1 MKRAVFL
8 HIESILR
15 DYPRMNDYIKQRL
28 NNKYYSLGD
37 DKAVS
42 VLIEQQMVVKNCLVN
57 SSEDD
62 QELIDSLYFH
72 HDPNKTIDGVAMDL
86 NISRSALFYKRNKF
100 MEAIKR
106 GLGW

>member
-15 DYPRMNDYIKQRL
+15 GYPRMNDYIKQRL
-28 NNKYYSLGD
+28 NNKYYSLDD

-57 SSEDD
+57 STEED
-62 QELIDSLYFH
+62 QQLIDALYFH
-72 HDPNKTIDGVAMDL
+72 HDPNQTLDGVAYDL
-86 NISRSALFYKRNKF
+86 HIAPSTLYYRRNKF
-100 MEAIKR
+100 LENMRK